1 MTEFKKV
8 FLDTAP
14 LIYFLDADIKLGE
27 KVKNIFEETFPGID
41 IIINKLPAV
50 LTCHG
55 GLGCIAVHY
64 VHKME

>member
-27 KVKNIFEETFPGID
+27 LVKSIWSI
-41 IIINKLPAV
+41 
-50 LTCHG
+50 H
-55 GLGCIAVHY
+55 IA
-64 VHKME
+64 HKIMKK